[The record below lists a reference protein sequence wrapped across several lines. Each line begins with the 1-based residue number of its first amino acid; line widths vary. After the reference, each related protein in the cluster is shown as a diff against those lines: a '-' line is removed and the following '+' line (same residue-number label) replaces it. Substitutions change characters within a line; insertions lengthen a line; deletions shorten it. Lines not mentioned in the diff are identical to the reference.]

1 MSQLNSFDSLQIR
14 FFDFLH
20 INIPFESYYYNNNKE
35 YNEYNWNCYPADWV
49 SVCVCV
55 CVWRLVFNTILG
67 RLRWILLLNY
77 LNRHISIN
85 CLLLLNYWNIRNI
98 DTFLLVSLICRL
110 ACDCNR
116 SISASGYHSISNDA
130 LLLPCIIS
138 STQALWNI

>member
-1 MSQLNSFDSLQIR
+1 LSQLNSFDSLQIR

-35 YNEYNWNCYPADWV
+35 YYEYNWNCYPADWV
-49 SVCVCV
+49 SVWRFVCSY
-55 CVWRLVFNTILG
+55 ILG

-98 DTFLLVSLICRL
+98 DTFLLVSLSRL

-116 SISASGYHSISNDA
+116 SISTSGYHSISNDA
-130 LLLPCIIS
+130 LLLPCSIS